1 MGDALQGSAIIES
14 EGEGIDPHRFA
25 RDGVIGPVR
34 VMGAE
39 QCRALSRYLLGTRRI
54 AAPIWLKGRGAG
66 DPILA
71 RIAAHPALMG
81 LLTRLLGEDIILWGA
96 SLVRKSAGQGHP
108 WHSDIESSRPE
119 GGFVS
124 AWLGLQNV
132 TAASSLRFIA
142 GSHLTGKTVQQL
154 RSTEELPRDEVSD
167 DIALQW
173 ARDGNPDVRL
183 MELPARDG
191 DVILF
196 DGRIWHGSR
205 NRLEEGERLALL
217 LQFASAATPVRI
229 PNLSNLKWPFKFL
242 DNPRPP
248 VVCVHGSAQ
257 SEVNKVV
264 PLPAG
269 GPPKQLRVIPS
280 AIRSLDHQPAADS
293 TKNWQPFPLFKGR
306 TAALDTM
313 SCHAAILRPGYSP
326 HPPHAHQDE
335 ELLIVLDGK
344 ADLLV
349 SDGPQFEGAKAIPVR
364 AGDFAYYPAFHHHT
378 IRNSSDRPVHYL
390 MFRWNRTEAEA
401 PSGKLKAVVV
411 HDPLP
416 AEPIDG
422 RGFAARTVFEGRTQ
436 WLRKFHCHTSRLEP
450 GAGYAPHADA
460 YDVAI
465 LVLSGRV
472 QTLGREAGKGELIF
486 YPAGELHGMRNPG
499 TEPAHYLVFEWHGG
513 PVNIARPAAQQA
525 LSPALV

>member
-1 MGDALQGSAIIES
+1 MGDALQDRAVIES
-14 EGEGIDPHRFA
+14 QVVDIDPHRFA
-25 RDGVIGPVR
+25 RDGVIGPAR
-34 VMGAE
+34 LMGLE

-54 AAPIWLKGRGAG
+54 PPPVWIKGRAAG

-71 RIAAHPALMG
+71 RIAAHPVLMS
-81 LLTRLLGEDIILWGA
+81 LLTPLLGEDIVLWGA
-96 SLVRKSAGQGHP
+96 SLVRKSAGKGHP

-142 GSHLTGKTVQQL
+142 GSHLTGKTVQQF
-154 RSTEELPRDEVSD
+154 RVAEETPRGEVTD
-167 DIALQW
+167 AMVIHW
-173 ARDGNPDVRL
+173 ARDFNPDARL
-183 MELPARDG
+183 VELPASDG
-191 DVILF
+191 DLILF
-196 DGRIWHGSR
+196 DGRIWHGSL
-205 NRLEEGERLALL
+205 NRFEEGERLALL

-229 PNLSNLKWPFKFL
+229 PKLTNLKWPFKFL

-248 VVCVHGSAQ
+248 VVCVHGSAH

-269 GPPKQLRVIPS
+269 GPPKQLPAIPS
-280 AIRSLDHQPAADS
+280 AIRSLDHRPRSDS
-293 TKNWQPFPLFKGR
+293 TKNWQAFPLFKGR
-306 TAALDTM
+306 TAALDMM

-344 ADLLV
+344 AELLV
-349 SDGPQFEGAKAIPVR
+349 SDRPQFEGAKAIPVR
-364 AGDFAYYPAFHHHT
+364 AGDFAYYPAFQHHT
-378 IRNSSDRPVHYL
+378 IRNPGDQPAHYL

-401 PSGKLKAVVV
+401 PSGKLNAVVV
-411 HDPLP
+411 HGPLP
-416 AEPIDG
+416 ADPVEG
-422 RGFAARTVFEGRTQ
+422 RGFTARTVFEGRTQ
-436 WLRKFHCHTSRLEP
+436 WLRKLHCHTSRLEP

-465 LVLSGRV
+465 LVLSGQV
-472 QTLGREAGKGELIF
+472 QTLGREAGKGDLIF

-499 TEPAHYLVFEWHGG
+499 AEAAHYLVFEWHGG
-513 PVNIARPAAQQA
+513 EVNIHRPAAMQVP
-525 LSPALV
+525 SPALG